1 MKTLDKTLM
10 IFWMNSKMSAMI
22 RIRTK
27 KLKKKITVADEK
39 YLLKLEKQ
47 MSSDLEESRS
57 VFCLQLEIKWFPSA
71 MQDCLLSQRM
81 FLQILFYKMV
91 KDRVRLRKRQIFQ
104 MRKLC
109 IQERYRKE
117 GLSLVL
123 LHKMNFKSNRAIN
136 NFGRARNCRSSD
148 TSLVC

>member
-1 MKTLDKTLM
+1 MMTTLDKTLM
-10 IFWMNSKMSAMI
+10 IFWMNSMTSAMI

-71 MQDCLLSQRM
+71 MQDCLLS
-81 FLQILFYKMV
+81 
-91 KDRVRLRKRQIFQ
+91 
-104 MRKLC
+104 
-109 IQERYRKE
+109 
-117 GLSLVL
+117 
-123 LHKMNFKSNRAIN
+123 
-136 NFGRARNCRSSD
+136 
-148 TSLVC
+148 